1 MRAFTVS
8 TVSVIDAVIV
18 AITAGVTE
26 AEAKSDVSNFA
37 SFKVPK
43 SARAGF
49 GPPELDV
56 RLSCR
61 AADRALPITEAD
73 KPRADMR
80 ACLDDERTARDAL
93 VKAWAGFTADARSLC
108 VGMNRTGGPP
118 SYVELLTC
126 LEVMR
131 DAGKSP

>member
-1 MRAFTVS
+1 MRTL
-8 TVSVIDAVIV
+8 TVSVISVVIAAAIAPV
-18 AITAGVTE
+18 ASGVAG
-26 AEAKSDVSNFA
+26 AA
-37 SFKVPK
+37 
-43 SARAGF
+43 

-56 RLSCR
+56 RTSCR
-61 AADRALPITEAD
+61 AADRVSVYAGTD
-73 KPRADMR
+73 KPRADLE

-93 VKAWAGFTADARSLC
+93 AKAWASFSPIARTQC